1 MRVSIIRPLALL
13 LLLSA
18 SAGTAAAS
26 VDGAGAA
33 PTTIA
38 VDEREHRLAVER
50 LATALE
56 RFYVI
61 PAIGNRYA
69 ALLRAKLRSGA
80 YDRVASDEAFADQVT
95 ADLQA
100 LHRDAHLRLAPAGG
114 FERPRPNSANL
125 PASARPNG
133 PPGLEEAKM
142 IGTTAYLRFNM
153 FPEDGGVTA
162 KRARDFLLAHAGDAR
177 ALIIDERPHRGGGSE
192 VMDAIF
198 PLLFGEQRTL
208 VRLDMRAAAA
218 QGERDDSP
226 AMVRRKSEPG
236 IVRDDYVVIPDTS
249 ETRLRT
255 VPIYVLTS
263 RRSASAAEHLAL
275 SMKISHRAT
284 LIGETTRGAGH
295 FGRVMPMGK
304 AFAAFI
310 PAGRTYD
317 PATGLDWEGVGVT
330 PDVACNTD
338 EALDEALRRIASS
351 DHDAKSP
358 A

>member
-1 MRVSIIRPLALL
+1 MRVSILRLLALL
-13 LLLSA
+13 LLLGMSA
-18 SAGTAAAS
+18 ESVATSA
-26 VDGAGAA
+26 DGAGAA
-33 PTTIA
+33 PASRA
-38 VDEREHRLAVER
+38 VHQREHRLAVQR

-61 PAIGNRYA
+61 PSIGNQYA
-69 ALLRAKLRSGA
+69 ALLRARLRSGA
-80 YDRVASDEAFADQVT
+80 YDGIASDEAFADRVT

-100 LHRDAHLRLAPAGG
+100 LHRDAHLRLAPTGG
-114 FERPRPNSANL
+114 FERPRAMSANL
-125 PASARPNG
+125 PASAQPNG
-133 PPGLEEAKM
+133 PPGLEDAKM

-153 FPEDGGVTA
+153 FPQDGGVTA
-162 KRARDFLLAHAGDAR
+162 KRARDFLLAHAGEAR

-198 PLLFGEQRTL
+198 PLLFGQQRTL

-218 QGERDDSP
+218 RTGGDDSP
-226 AMVRRKSEPG
+226 AMVRRKSESG
-236 IVRDDYVVIPDTS
+236 IVRHDYVVIPDMS

-275 SMKISHRAT
+275 SMKITHRAT
-284 LIGETTRGAGH
+284 LTGETTRGAGH
-295 FGRVMPMGK
+295 FGSVMSMGK

-317 PATGLDWEGVGVT
+317 PATGLDWEGVGVA
-330 PDVACNTD
+330 PDVACNAD
-338 EALDEALRRIASS
+338 AALDEALKRISSS
-351 DHDAKSP
+351 DQDARSP